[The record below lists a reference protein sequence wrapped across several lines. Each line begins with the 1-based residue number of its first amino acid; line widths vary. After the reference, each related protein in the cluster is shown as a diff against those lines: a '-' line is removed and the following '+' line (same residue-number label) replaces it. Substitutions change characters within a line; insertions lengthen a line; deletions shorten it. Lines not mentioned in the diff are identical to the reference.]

1 MSLNDLKWAWMIST
15 EPKEAQVFIEF
26 LPEIWHI
33 KIMNKNENNAQMR
46 FLAHFYK
53 A

>member
-1 MSLNDLKWAWMIST
+1 MISN
-15 EPKEAQVFIEF
+15 EPEWSQLSQKEAQVFIEF
-26 LPEIWHI
+26 LPEIWHM
-33 KIMNKNENNAQMR
+33 KIMNRNENNVQMR